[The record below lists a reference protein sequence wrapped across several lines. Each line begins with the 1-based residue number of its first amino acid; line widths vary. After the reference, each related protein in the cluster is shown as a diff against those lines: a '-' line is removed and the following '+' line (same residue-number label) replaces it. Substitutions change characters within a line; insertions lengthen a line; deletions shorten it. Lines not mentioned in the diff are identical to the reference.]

1 VNAVA
6 DSRRRAIWIGVEF
19 AVVIL
24 AFGGLALGLG
34 GLLRVSR
41 AEVKVEPADDVARQV
56 TVFAIVATPGT
67 KTVDSKL
74 ATIKPQLDK
83 LMPQHGFKLLDVQS
97 KRLVAGESVACNLR
111 NGYTTQT
118 FLAGP
123 VDENGKVP
131 LRCELILNQSR
142 EFSTLVKTPMN
153 QLFFCEQEL
162 QDGSALLIGV
172 GAR

>member
-1 VNAVA
+1 MA
-6 DSRRRAIWIGVEF
+6 DSRRRAIWIGVEV
-19 AVVIL
+19 AVVML
-24 AFGGLALGLG
+24 TLSALALGLG
-34 GLLRVSR
+34 GLRVSR
-41 AEVKVEPADDVARQV
+41 AEVKVEPADDTARQV

-97 KRLVAGESVACNLR
+97 KPLVTGESVACDLR
-111 NGYTTQT
+111 NGYTAHAK
-118 FLAGP
+118 LVGP

-131 LRCELILNQSR
+131 LRCELFLNQDR

-153 QLFFCEQEL
+153 QLFFCEQPLE
-162 QDGSALLIGV
+162 DGSAFLIGV
-172 GAR
+172 GTR

>member
-6 DSRRRAIWIGVEF
+6 DSRRRAIWIGVEV
-19 AVVIL
+19 AVVVL
-24 AFGGLALGLG
+24 AFGGMALGLAG
-34 GLLRVSR
+34 FVRVSL
-41 AEVKVEPADDVARQV
+41 AEVKVDPADDMARQV
-56 TVFAIVATPGT
+56 TVFAIIATPGS
-67 KTVDSKL
+67 KHVDSKL
-74 ATIKPQLDK
+74 STIKTQLDK

-97 KRLVAGESVACNLR
+97 KRLVNGESVACDLR

-118 FLAGP
+118 KLVGP

-131 LRCELILNQSR
+131 LRCELFLNQNR

-172 GAR
+172 GTR

>member
-1 VNAVA
+1 MA
-6 DSRRRAIWIGVEF
+6 DSRRRAIWIGVEL

-24 AFGGLALGLG
+24 AFGGLAIGLG
-34 GLLRVSR
+34 GLRVSR
-41 AEVKVEPADDVARQV
+41 AEVKSEPDDNEPRQV

-97 KRLVAGESVACNLR
+97 KPLVIGESVACDLR

-118 FLAGP
+118 KLVGSM
-123 VDENGKVP
+123 DENAKVP
-131 LRCELILNQSR
+131 LRCELFLNQSR
-142 EFSTLVKTPMN
+142 EFSTLVKTPTN
-153 QLFFCEQEL
+153 QLFFCEREL
-162 QDGSALLIGV
+162 PDGSALLIGV